1 MKVAYLLSDLGGGTG
16 HHLLEML
23 RHRPSETWDA
33 EIVSEAR
40 HGPHMVLPVEHETLS
55 APGGPARY
63 PVRQL
68 LRFRQ
73 LERRFQSKQPDILH
87 TYFFWSILYGR
98 LLKLR
103 GAVPRLVENREDMGF
118 DLGTHETAWLSA
130 TRHLPDRVICVSEAV
145 RQTVLEREGLPSSR
159 VAVVRNGIHC
169 QIPSADPS
177 LDELRRE
184 LDIGL
189 QNPVVMMVA
198 NYDRPVK
205 GVVWFLDS
213 IPVIRRAIPQAR
225 YVLLG
230 GGKRKAE
237 RRERVRRLGIA
248 DVLKMPGFRDDV
260 HRFYELA
267 DLSVLTSL
275 SEGLSITILESM
287 RHGVPV
293 VATRVGGNPE
303 LVRDGHT
310 GFLVPPRDTER
321 FSAAV
326 VRLLRDR
333 ALRERFGTAGQLVI
347 RREFGL
353 EQVVER
359 YAEIYDD
366 VLSGG

>member
-1 MKVAYLLSDLGGGTG
+1 
-16 HHLLEML
+16 
-23 RHRPSETWDA
+23 
-33 EIVSEAR
+33 
-40 HGPHMVLPVEHETLS
+40 MVLPVKHEILT

-68 LRFRQ
+68 LRLRQ
-73 LERRFQSKQPDILH
+73 LERRFRTTQPEILH

-103 GAVPRLVENREDMGF
+103 GSVRRLVENREDVGF
-118 DLGTHETAWLSA
+118 DFGVHEVAWLSA

-145 RQTVLEREGLPSSR
+145 RQAVLQREGITPSK
-159 VAVVRNGIHC
+159 VVVVRNGI
-169 QIPSADPS
+169 QPEAPSTDPR
-177 LDELRRE
+177 LDELRE
-184 LDIGL
+184 DLDIAG

-205 GVVWFLDS
+205 GVTWFLDA
-213 IPVIRRAIPQAR
+213 IPAIRRAMPQAR
-225 YVLLG
+225 YILLG
-230 GGKRKAE
+230 GGKRQAE
-237 RRERVRRLGIA
+237 LRERVRRLGIE
-248 DVLKMPGFRDDV
+248 DVLRMPGFRDDV
-260 HRFYELA
+260 QRFYELA

-303 LVRDGHT
+303 LVREGRT

-326 VRLLRDR
+326 VQLLRDR
-333 ALRERFGTAGQLVI
+333 ALRERFGAEAKSVV
-347 RREFGL
+347 RRDFTL
-353 EQVVER
+353 ERVVES
-359 YAEIYDD
+359 YAEIYRA
-366 VLSGG
+366 VLAGG